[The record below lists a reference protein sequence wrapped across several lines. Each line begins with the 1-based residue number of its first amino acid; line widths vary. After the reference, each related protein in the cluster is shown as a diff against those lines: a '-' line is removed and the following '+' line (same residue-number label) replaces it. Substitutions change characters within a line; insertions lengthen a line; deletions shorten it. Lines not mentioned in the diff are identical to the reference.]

1 MSAFPRPDDATLAAL
16 ARQYGTPLWV
26 YDSAVI
32 DSRLAAFRAAFSDM
46 DTHVRYAVKANG
58 NLAVLQHFARAE
70 VGFDVVSVG
79 ELARV
84 ERAGGDPGKTI
95 FSGVG
100 KRVDEIDAALASGIG
115 SLNCESAAELEMVNQ
130 RAGNARLVA
139 PISLRV
145 NPGVD
150 ALTHPHISTGDHDD
164 KFGIPLEETG
174 ELARH
179 AATLP
184 AVKLHGLALHIGSQ
198 LTDLHPMKVA
208 LERTLALHDA
218 LVGQGLPL
226 EQLDAGGGLGI
237 RYRDEVPPTPADL
250 AAVIRTALGER
261 KLRLV
266 IEPGRALVGEAG
278 VLMTRVTLV
287 KPGQQHAFVVVDAG
301 MSELM
306 RPSLYDA
313 WHPIEILG
321 ASGEAFRCEVVGPLC
336 ESGDVLGRERM
347 LAAKAGDLAVI
358 GCAGAYGASMSSHY
372 NARPRAAEVLLKE
385 GRAHLARAREQLSD
399 LWRGEALLP

>member
-1 MSAFPRPDDATLAAL
+1 MPAFHRPDDATLTVL
-16 ARQYGTPLWV
+16 AQQHGTPLWV
-26 YDSAVI
+26 YDSVVI
-32 DSRLAAFRAAFSDM
+32 DARLAAFRSAFSDM
-46 DTHVRYAVKANG
+46 DMHIRYAVKANG
-58 NLAVLQHFARAE
+58 NLAILQHFARAGA
-70 VGFDVVSVG
+70 GFDVVSVG

-84 ERAGGDPGKTI
+84 ERAGGDPGNTI

-130 RAGNARLVA
+130 RAGSARLVA

-164 KFGIPLEETG
+164 KFGIPLEEAG

-184 AVKLHGLALHIGSQ
+184 SIKLHGLALHIGSQ

-218 LVGQGLPL
+218 LVALGIPL

-237 RYRDEVPPTPADL
+237 RYKDEEPPTPADL
-250 AAVIRTALGER
+250 AAIIRTAIGGR

-278 VLMTRVTLV
+278 VLLTRVILV

-301 MSELM
+301 MSELV

-313 WHPIEILG
+313 WHPIEVLG
-321 ASGEAFRCEVVGPLC
+321 PSGVAFRCEVVGPLC
-336 ESGDVLGRERM
+336 ESGDVLGRDRT

-372 NARPRAAEVLLKE
+372 NARPRAAEVFLKN
-385 GRAHLARAREQLSD
+385 GHAHVVRAREQLSD
-399 LWRGEALLP
+399 LWRGEVLLP